1 MIGSKIK
8 AVLFDLDG
16 TLIDTRKRFY
26 LVFKELLK
34 EFSSTSIDSVRF
46 GELFS
51 RNELD
56 KILVGIKHK
65 FLPEFLKRYQY
76 FSVATEKPF
85 AGVKE
90 TLQKLNQDGFKI
102 GVVTGRISSFE
113 NVLLE
118 LARHDLSQYV
128 DVIVTKLSFI
138 DSYPVDHL
146 LWKTDEIKEA
156 AEKLK
161 VEPSEC
167 LFVGDHVY
175 DVLSGK
181 AVGALTVA
189 LMTGG
194 AHKDVL
200 LSAQPNA
207 IFTNISSILT
217 YLKSIKQGN
226 TN

>member
-1 MIGSKIK
+1 
-8 AVLFDLDG
+8 
-16 TLIDTRKRFY
+16 
-26 LVFKELLK
+26 
-34 EFSSTSIDSVRF
+34 
-46 GELFS
+46 
-51 RNELD
+51 
-56 KILVGIKHK
+56 
-65 FLPEFLKRYQY
+65 
-76 FSVATEKPF
+76 
-85 AGVKE
+85 
-90 TLQKLNQDGFKI
+90 
-102 GVVTGRISSFE
+102 
-113 NVLLE
+113 
-118 LARHDLSQYV
+118 

-161 VEPSEC
+161 VKPSEC